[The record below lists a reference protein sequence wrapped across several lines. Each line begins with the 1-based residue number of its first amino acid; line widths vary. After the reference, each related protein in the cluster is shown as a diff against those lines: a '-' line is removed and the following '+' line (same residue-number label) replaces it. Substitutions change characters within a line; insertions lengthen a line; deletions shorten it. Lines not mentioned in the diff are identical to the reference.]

1 MAERSKAPDERMVCA
16 DRYLS
21 SHITRKKINML
32 VRVSIIQET
41 FSISIKNFQFLSQ
54 NIFISIFI
62 LVRKEKRKQKIV
74 IVTDTRIYFTQLL
87 LGRGRNLTLTL
98 PISNW
103 CIRPRPVLCLLSKT
117 HNRPRPSTRRILMR
131 RRSLDLVKKERIF
144 YIKRKR

>member
-1 MAERSKAPDERMVCA
+1 
-16 DRYLS
+16 
-21 SHITRKKINML
+21 ML

-103 CIRPRPVLCLLSKT
+103 CIFDHALSCVFCQRHT
-117 HNRPRPSTRRILMR
+117 IDRDRA
-131 RRSLDLVKKERIF
+131 LVEFWWEGEVWIWSRKKESSTSSVSVSASKLERSHAKF
-144 YIKRKR
+144 CFGLRKS

>member
-1 MAERSKAPDERMVCA
+1 
-16 DRYLS
+16 
-21 SHITRKKINML
+21 ML

-117 HNRPRPSTRRILMR
+117 HNRPRPSRA
-131 RRSLDLVKKERIF
+131 LVEFWWEGEVWIWSRKKESSTSSVSASKLERSSHAKF
-144 YIKRKR
+144 CFGLRKS

>member
-1 MAERSKAPDERMVCA
+1 
-16 DRYLS
+16 
-21 SHITRKKINML
+21 ML

-87 LGRGRNLTLTL
+87 LGRGRNLTLRFGQERK
-98 PISNW
+98 N
-103 CIRPRPVLCLLSKT
+103 LL
-117 HNRPRPSTRRILMR
+117 HQA
-131 RRSLDLVKKERIF
+131 
-144 YIKRKR
+144 